1 MRASDVP
8 TSKTAAVG
16 LLLIVSVLTGVLVAG
31 LIAPLVGGLGIG
43 ERALAATI
51 TIPVQVEQGQLSQ
64 RTRILAK
71 DGSLIADFYD
81 ENRTE
86 VTLSQVNTVT
96 IDALLAVED
105 SRFYDHHGIDV
116 QGVLRALVKN
126 SASGDVQGGGSTL
139 TQQYIKNVLLNSATT
154 DAERQAATGQSL
166 KRKINEARA
175 ALALEKVLTKN
186 QILERYLNIA
196 YFGAGAYGVGTA
208 AQRYFSKPVSQLTLS
223 ESALLMG
230 LVKNPFGLDPIR
242 RPARALDRRNVVLK
256 RMRDV
261 NFIDDVQFAAARAE
275 PLGLKP
281 KTIPNGCSHS
291 RYAGFCHYVEETIL
305 NDPQFGA
312 TRDERQNLLRSGG
325 VTIRTTLD
333 PKVQNAAQ
341 DAIDQTVAA
350 QTTSKGGRIGA
361 ALATVE
367 PGTGRVLALAQ
378 NQPYGQDKGQ
388 TTILYSTGTG
398 AKNGNGSQGV
408 GNQPGSTFKMFTL
421 VAALK
426 AGLPLSTTFD
436 APARYTPDPDI
447 CDAPHHSDGD
457 YFQNA
462 GDSETGRFDMWTGT
476 AKSVNT
482 YYVQLEQALGG
493 ISPIVQV
500 AKDMGV
506 PFRGQLTKL
515 SHKSCSFTLGITGEW
530 PLDIAGAYATLAA
543 HGKYCKP
550 RVVESMQFASGET
563 RQVAPPQCTQAI
575 PTEVAD
581 TATAVLEGPLQ
592 TGGTAVKEGQLG
604 RPAAGK
610 TGTTNGNSDAWFTGF
625 VPQLATSVWLGHT
638 EGLSDLDGFRTLDP
652 DAAWG
657 PSAHHAV
664 YGGGIPTIIWR
675 RMMTAALLDVPV
687 VDLPP
692 ADPVLSHG
700 LTVEVPAVSGLQP
713 DQATAVLDQEGLSVT
728 VSATRVASAL
738 PQGTVVTTTPGAG
751 AKVPTGSLITL
762 ILSSGVPP
770 VVVSPPPVSSAPVV
784 SPTTPVTPPST
795 PPPPPPASSTPSTAP
810 STSAGTSTSNAT
822 ATVTATAGATAGASA
837 GATG

>member
-1 MRASDVP
+1 VRPSDAHR
-8 TSKTAAVG
+8 SKTAAVA
-16 LLLIVSVLTGVLVAG
+16 LLVIVSMLSGVLVAG

-51 TIPVQVEQGQLSQ
+51 TIPVAVEQGPLAQ

-86 VTLSQVNTVT
+86 VTLSQVNTIT
-96 IDALLAVED
+96 INALLAVED
-105 SRFYDHHGIDV
+105 ARFYDHHGIDV
-116 QGVLRALVKN
+116 QGILRALVKN
-126 SASGDVQGGGSTL
+126 SASGDVQAGGSTI

-196 YFGAGAYGVGTA
+196 YFGAGAYGIGTA
-208 AQRYFSKPVSQLTLS
+208 AQRFFSKPVSKLTLS

-230 LVKNPFGLDPIR
+230 LVQNPAGYDPTR
-242 RPARALDRRNVVLK
+242 RPARALERRNVVLQ

-261 NFIDDVQFAAARAE
+261 NFITDGQLAAAKAE
-275 PLGLKP
+275 PLGLNP
-281 KTIPNGCSHS
+281 KTIPNGCTNSK
-291 RYAGFCHYVEETIL
+291 YAGFCHYVEETIL
-305 NDPQFGA
+305 TDPQFGA
-312 TRDERQNLLRSGG
+312 TREERQNLLRSGG

-341 DAIDQTVAA
+341 AAIDETVAA
-350 QTTSKGGRIGA
+350 QATSKGGRIGA

-378 NQPYGQDKGQ
+378 NQPYGQNKGQ

-398 AKNGNGSQGV
+398 AKNADGSPGV
-408 GNQPGSTFKMFTL
+408 GNQAGSTFKMFTL

-426 AGLPLSTTFD
+426 AGLPLSTAFKS
-436 APARYTPDPDI
+436 PAKYPPNPDI
-447 CDAPHHSDGD
+447 CDAPHNSDGD

-462 GDSETGRFDMWTGT
+462 GDSEAGTFDMWSGT

-493 ISPIVQV
+493 INSIVQV

-506 PFRGQLTKL
+506 PFRGQLSKL
-515 SHKSCSFTLGITGEW
+515 SNKSCSFTLGITSEW

-543 HGKYCKP
+543 HGKYC
-550 RVVESMQFASGET
+550 ET
-563 RQVAPPQCTQAI
+563 RQVAPAQCTQVI
-575 PTEVAD
+575 ITQVAD
-581 TATAVLEGPLQ
+581 TAAAVLEGPLQ
-592 TGGTAVKEGQLG
+592 PGGTAAQFGQIG

-610 TGTTNGNSDAWFTGF
+610 TGTTDGNSDAWFTGF
-625 VPQLATSVWLGHT
+625 VPQMATSVWLGHT
-638 EGLSDLDGFRTLDP
+638 DRVSVLDGLRTLNP
-652 DAAWG
+652 DEAWG
-657 PSAHHAV
+657 PSV
-664 YGGGIPTIIWR
+664 NNPVFGGGIPTIIWS
-675 RMMTAALLDVPV
+675 RMMSAALADVPIV
-687 VDLPP
+687 PLPP

-700 LTVEVPAVSGLQP
+700 VSVLVPGVTGLQP
-713 DQATAVLDQEGLSVT
+713 SQATAVLQQEGLT
-728 VSATRVASAL
+728 ATISTTPVASAL
-738 PQGTVVTTTPGAG
+738 PKGVVVSTTPGAG

-762 ILSSGVPP
+762 ILSTGV
-770 VVVSPPPVSSAPVV
+770 
-784 SPTTPVTPPST
+784 
-795 PPPPPPASSTPSTAP
+795 PPPPPTPTPTPTPTPSETPPTGPIVTPTPDP
-810 STSAGTSTSNAT
+810 SGSPNPSPGVSD
-822 ATVTATAGATAGASA
+822 TATAGPAPGLGGRSV
-837 GATG
+837 GKPGGKKKH